1 MRKSSLILLLAMAF
15 VLSTVAAGFCADDGI
30 ITEPC
35 IQAQCTKN
43 AKTPWTYGQKIE
55 WQKCD
60 PTVQGAV
67 CPCPTFDYELG
78 SEYTGGNYCNTHNV
92 RGIIFKLCDCDKI
105 DEFSTAKSYAIRLT
119 IMEPAGGVYW
129 TNSNVARGDM
139 GCYTDATNIDCSGQ
153 TVAGDKIRVGTFED
167 PALTGGDYCLDPCDA
182 SATKTALDYY
192 SMTPTQ
198 TLFDTSSN
206 TTDCCFTCGNNRV
219 TTVQTCYTDLMK
231 NLQSILLID
240 IPTLVYDPSEADVQ
254 LGTAVKIK
262 VEIVE
267 MPDNGDICAGA
278 CKIMCDCL
286 VEIGQFSECFS
297 GQCGLCLPYM
307 AFGDGWWT
315 GVALTNAEKTAAKA
329 KINFFVDGQSASK
342 DIVIPAQSLETLN
355 IGDILAEL
363 NLPADKPMYAEIASD
378 GSISGYVT
386 IGYGLELAQGYLA
399 PWAINGHCGCG
410 ASFTLPGGMFKP

>member
-1 MRKSSLILLLAMAF
+1 MLLAMAF
-15 VLSTVAAGFCADDGI
+15 VLTTVAAGFCADDGL

-35 IQAQCTKN
+35 VQAQCSKN
-43 AKTPWTYGQKIE
+43 AKVPWTYGQQIE
-55 WQKCD
+55 WVKCD
-60 PTVQGAV
+60 STAQGAK

-78 SEYTGGNYCNTHNV
+78 SEYAGGNYCATHDV
-92 RGIIFKLCDCDKI
+92 KGIIFKLCDCAKI

-139 GCYTDATNIDCSGQ
+139 GCYTDATNVDCSGV
-153 TVAGDKIRVGTFED
+153 TALAGDKIRVGTFED
-167 PALTGGDYCLDPCDA
+167 PALVGGDYCLDPCDA

-192 SMTPTQ
+192 SMTQGQ
-198 TLFDTSSN
+198 TLFDTTTN
-206 TTDCCFTCGNNRV
+206 TDDCCFTCGNNRV

-240 IPTLVYDPSEADVQ
+240 IPTLVYDPTEADVQ
-254 LGTAVKIK
+254 LGAPVKIK

-286 VEIGQFSECFS
+286 VEIGHFSECFS
-297 GQCGLCLPYM
+297 GQCGFCLPYM
-307 AFGDGWWT
+307 ALGDGWWT
-315 GVALTNAEKTAAKA
+315 GVAVTNAQKATAKV
-329 KINFFVDGQSASK
+329 KITFFADGQSAMK
-342 DIVIPAQSLETLN
+342 EIDIPAQSVETLN

-363 NLPADKPMYAEIASD
+363 NLPTDKPMYAQATSD
-378 GSISGYVT
+378 VSVIGYVT

-399 PWAINGHCGCG
+399 PFAYNGECGCG
-410 ASFTLPGGMFKP
+410 VSFTIPNELLQYIPSKP